1 MGCAMPE
8 DIELTKIKAIGEV
21 IQKNLAIVQQVLGIE
36 EINDSHL
43 SELEIE
49 SEVFAKETLSN
60 FPTRRITVSEL
71 AEEKCHLLAMK
82 EANRARFLENQAM
95 FAESVT
101 KFNSS
106 KDRFVQRQKVR
117 HRLNRCLTFSNF

>member
-1 MGCAMPE
+1 MLE
-8 DIELTKIKAIGEV
+8 DIDLTKIKAIGEV
-21 IQKNLAIVQQVLGIE
+21 IQKNLAIVQQALGIE
-36 EINDSHL
+36 VANDDDL

-49 SEVFAKETLSN
+49 SEGFAKETISN
-60 FPTRRITVSEL
+60 FPIRRLTASEL
-71 AEEKCHLLAMK
+71 AEEKCYVFAMR
-82 EANRARFLENQAM
+82 EANIARFLENQAM

-117 HRLNRCLTFSNF
+117 HR

>member
-1 MGCAMPE
+1 MPE
-8 DIELTKIKAIGEV
+8 DIGLTKIKAIGEV

-36 EINDSHL
+36 EINDSNL

-49 SEVFAKETLSN
+49 SEVFAEETVSN
-60 FPTRRITVSEL
+60 FPIRRLTPSEL
-71 AEEKCHLLAMK
+71 AEEKSYILAMK

-101 KFNSS
+101 KFNNS

-117 HRLNRCLTFSNF
+117 HR